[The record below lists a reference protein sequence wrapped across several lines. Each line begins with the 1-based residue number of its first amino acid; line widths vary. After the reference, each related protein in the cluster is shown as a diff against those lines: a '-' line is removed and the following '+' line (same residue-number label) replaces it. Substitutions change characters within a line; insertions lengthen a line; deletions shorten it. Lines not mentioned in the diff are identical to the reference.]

1 LMHTFILERKYKK
14 GNPEKHT
21 TANRR
26 HAHKEIITGKTNSNA
41 KLRPLHY
48 ASHFDALVYGYYA
61 DILNTKYND
70 ELLANNDLNEAVLAY
85 RKIEIF
91 PESGKGKANI
101 HFAKECFDEI
111 KHRAQGEEVCVLAI
125 DLKSF
130 FSTLD
135 H

>member
-1 LMHTFILERKYKK
+1 
-14 GNPEKHT
+14 
-21 TANRR
+21 
-26 HAHKEIITGKTNSNA
+26 
-41 KLRPLHY
+41 
-48 ASHFDALVYGYYA
+48 A

-70 ELLANNDLNEAVLAY
+70 ELLANNDLNEDVLAY

-135 H
+135 HLYLKEVWAKLLQEPRLPNDHYNVFKSCTKFKYVLKDDLRV